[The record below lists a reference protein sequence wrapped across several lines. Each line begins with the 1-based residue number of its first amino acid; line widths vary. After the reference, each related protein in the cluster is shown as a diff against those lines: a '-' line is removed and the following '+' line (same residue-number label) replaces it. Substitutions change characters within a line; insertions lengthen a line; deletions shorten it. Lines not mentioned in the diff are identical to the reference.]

1 MARKTN
7 ALRLLDRAGI
17 SYRVHEYEI
26 TMDEFSAAAV
36 AELIGLPPAQV
47 FKTLVAAGDRGGPC
61 FAVVPAN
68 RDLDLKALA
77 RSADERKMHLVAVRD
92 VEPLTGYRR
101 GGVTAIGARKQL
113 PVFLD
118 QSAADFEEIAVSAG
132 AKGLQVILATA
143 DYVAC
148 TGAELTGLCAPG

>member
-17 SYRVHEYEI
+17 PYDVREYEI
-26 TMDEFSAAAV
+26 PMDEFSAAAV

-47 FKTLVAAGDRGGPC
+47 FKTLVATGDRHGTC
-61 FAVVPAN
+61 FAVVPAD

-77 RSADERKMHLVAVRD
+77 HAAGERKMHLVAVRD

-101 GGVTAIGARKQL
+101 GGVTAIGAKKPF
-113 PVFLD
+113 PVFLER
-118 QSAADFEEIAVSAG
+118 AASELDEIAVSAG
-132 AKGLQVILATA
+132 AKGLQVMLATA

-148 TGAELTGLCAPG
+148 TDAILAGLCGPG